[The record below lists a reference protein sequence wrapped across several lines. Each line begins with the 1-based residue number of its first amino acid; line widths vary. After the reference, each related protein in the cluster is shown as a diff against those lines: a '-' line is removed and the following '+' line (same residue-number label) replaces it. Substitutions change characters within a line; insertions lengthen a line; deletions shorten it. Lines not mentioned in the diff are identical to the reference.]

1 MTRVSRLRSCLRLP
15 FPLGAG
21 FGGLTISLEGGLDE
35 VDEFFFARARSAS
48 SFSTRAASLG
58 GLLFELSTSWAAA
71 RLGIVHDEN
80 NLPANAES
88 AKSNPRGRERLP

>member
-1 MTRVSRLRSCLRLP
+1 MTRVSRLRSLLRLP

-48 SFSTRAASLG
+48 SFSTRG
-58 GLLFELSTSWAAA
+58 GSSAVFFSSVSTSWAAA
-71 RLGIVHDEN
+71 RLRDR
-80 NLPANAES
+80 S
-88 AKSNPRGRERLP
+88 